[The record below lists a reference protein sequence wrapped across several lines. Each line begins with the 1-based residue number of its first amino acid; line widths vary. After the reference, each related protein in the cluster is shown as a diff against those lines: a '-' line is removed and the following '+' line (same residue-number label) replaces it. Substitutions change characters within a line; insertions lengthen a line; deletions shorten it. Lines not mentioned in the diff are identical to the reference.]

1 MSDFAVSLNWARK
14 TIDFSPKTYDRTH
27 TVRMSGGFTYQ
38 ASAAPEFNGKA
49 DLANPEETLLAAL
62 ASCHMLTFLAIA
74 ANSKF
79 VVDSYDDTAVAK
91 LEKNAQGKLCIHSVL
106 LEPKV
111 SFSGAKVPNADE
123 LARLHAKAHANCI
136 IANSISANVL
146 VHPKP

>member
-1 MSDFAVSLNWARK
+1 MSDFITSLKWARNNS
-14 TIDFSPKTYDRTH
+14 DFLPKTYDRTH

-91 LEKNAQGKLCIHSVL
+91 LEKNTNGTLCIQRIL
-106 LEPKV
+106 LQPKV
-111 SFSGAKVPNADE
+111 SFSGSKLPNAEE
-123 LARLHAKAHANCI
+123 LAHLHDKAHANCI
-136 IANSISANVL
+136 IANSISATVL
-146 VHPKP
+146 VQPMP